1 MYRTCHGSAVACA
14 QLRVPAAAALK
25 ACGGVLCASAAA
37 SERGGTA
44 HLLGCEVPNN

>member
-14 QLRVPAAAALK
+14 QLRVPAAAAL
-25 ACGGVLCASAAA
+25 GGVLCASAAA